1 MASAA
6 LHRGLT
12 ASDIIQRLRAGNLRA
27 VHKQLARLGEDHKIL
42 HLRAGRGDAAAMA
55 HHQRDAGH
63 HARSRRERR
72 ADAGVRV
79 QRHGAFFQLRARS
92 IINSDYGR
100 AAVARQLDD
109 LRDFL
114 RVRVAYRAQAH
125 RKVLCERISAA
136 PVDRAKARH
145 DAGVFVQ
152 RVQLHKAGRVEQ
164 RGEALS
170 GRQFAKVLLCL
181 DAPFVAREDSLSAR
195 TNFGQIAL
203 YTHRPSSLARLPEVP
218 SLKTSL
224 SVACASTSL

>member
-1 MASAA
+1 M
-6 LHRGLT
+6 
-12 ASDIIQRLRAGNLRA
+12 
-27 VHKQLARLGEDHKIL
+27 LGTTPE
-42 HLRAGRGDAAAMA
+42 
-55 HHQRDAGH
+55 
-63 HARSRRERR
+63 
-72 ADAGVRV
+72 AGVRV
-79 QRHGAFFQLRARS
+79 QRHGAFFQLRARG

-145 DAGVFVQ
+145 DAGVFIQ

-170 GRQFAKVLLCL
+170 GQG
-181 DAPFVAREDSLSAR
+181 PFV
-195 TNFGQIAL
+195 
-203 YTHRPSSLARLPEVP
+203 P
-218 SLKTSL
+218 
-224 SVACASTSL
+224 